1 MWETQLLIFIYKD
14 TKQPYVCLEL
24 QQQLKKH
31 SLWVE
36 NHNVRIRL
44 AQLNF
49 LIMNNTV
56 THFIPDAD
64 YYYDLSQHEHL

>member
-1 MWETQLLIFIYKD
+1 MGIHFA
-14 TKQPYVCLEL
+14 
-24 QQQLKKH
+24 
-31 SLWVE
+31 
-36 NHNVRIRL
+36 HNVRIRL